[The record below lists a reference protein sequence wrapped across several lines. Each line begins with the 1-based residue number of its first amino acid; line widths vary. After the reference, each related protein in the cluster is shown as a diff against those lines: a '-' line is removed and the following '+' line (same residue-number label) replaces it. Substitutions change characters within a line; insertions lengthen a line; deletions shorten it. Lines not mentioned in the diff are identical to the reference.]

1 MYYYILISILAV
13 GIISVSSDMLVKNND
28 LKNRIANESSVSNSL
43 VYLTVSNDEKVR
55 SSIKLSDL
63 LVEKADKNTENIT
76 LLNKLQE
83 AISLVIDDNV
93 NPTCA
98 DLALTGKITEPECD
112 KVSGKS
118 FAYFDIEEDQ
128 VKLEDDNLKDAYLA
142 PAIAMTKKSGIQYSS
157 DGSFVAAST
166 GSFGLEKKIE
176 HLDEVN
182 EVQKDIIDIVSSDT
196 TGEITLAVSESIS
209 EDKETSNSYLRE
221 VVATQVKK
229 IEDNIEKEVLEKSY
243 SHALASKEDIDSVM
257 QNIEEEMQTPVA
269 QRLETIKEK
278 MALYQIDSLSN
289 DSESNIDYSNN
300 DYTYSVESEKLYSE
314 AAVRK
319 EQLINSLEVVEKKI
333 ESIQESLSNEDNTF
347 ADNTRYKYELK
358 TLSNKKLIYQKKY
371 NSINNSISY
380 GSY

>member
-166 GSFGLEKKIE
+166 GSFGLEKK
-176 HLDEVN
+176 N
-182 EVQKDIIDIVSSDT
+182 
-196 TGEITLAVSESIS
+196 
-209 EDKETSNSYLRE
+209 R
-221 VVATQVKK
+221 
-229 IEDNIEKEVLEKSY
+229 
-243 SHALASKEDIDSVM
+243 
-257 QNIEEEMQTPVA
+257 
-269 QRLETIKEK
+269 
-278 MALYQIDSLSN
+278 
-289 DSESNIDYSNN
+289 
-300 DYTYSVESEKLYSE
+300 
-314 AAVRK
+314 
-319 EQLINSLEVVEKKI
+319 
-333 ESIQESLSNEDNTF
+333 TF
-347 ADNTRYKYELK
+347 R
-358 TLSNKKLIYQKKY
+358 
-371 NSINNSISY
+371 
-380 GSY
+380 